1 MEERLLALV
10 RVVAR
15 MLGVELDVALVLGF
29 KVKGLGL
36 GFKVEGLGFRVW
48 GLYKLAGFAS
58 LVLACFFGLVLRPA
72 LLPPGR
78 LRPSCAALLKKA
90 SLNLGRTS

>member
-1 MEERLLALV
+1 MERLLALV

-15 MLGVELDVALVLGF
+15 IVGVELDVALVLGF

-48 GLYKLAGFAS
+48 GL
-58 LVLACFFGLVLRPA
+58 V
-72 LLPPGR
+72 
-78 LRPSCAALLKKA
+78 
-90 SLNLGRTS
+90 